1 MVQVR
6 LTVAARFQIAKLGV
20 EKRAFY
26 EGTRLSVE
34 SRQCGPQLRIVVV
47 DHVFLDS
54 KHVSR
59 LKSLGEVEIFSNPPD
74 SEVELKRR
82 IRDAEIVIVGW
93 SHLTEEIINS
103 APKLRMIAIWATT
116 CHYADM
122 NAARKRG
129 IVVTHVPGYATE
141 AVAEHTFALLL
152 ASIRRIVPAD
162 KHVRE
167 GKFDWRP
174 FGGSEL
180 AGKTLGLIGTGA
192 IGFRVGEIAKAFK
205 MRLLGYDIIH
215 NMNRAEEMGLK
226 FVDLHT
232 LLQESDVVSV
242 HLTLT
247 KETAGLIGKRE
258 IEMMKRG
265 AVLVNTAQGKV
276 VNESGLVMALESG
289 HLAYAGLD
297 VFAEEPIGTG
307 NTLLKLQN
315 TVLSPHIGFQ
325 TAEAVS
331 RCTDFCID
339 NVEKFIDGHPENL
352 CP

>member
-1 MVQVR
+1 M
-6 LTVAARFQIAKLGV
+6 K
-20 EKRAFY
+20 
-26 EGTRLSVE
+26 
-34 SRQCGPQLRIVVV
+34 IVVV
-47 DHVFLDS
+47 DHVYLDP
-54 KHVSR
+54 KHLEG
-59 LKSLGEVEIFSNPPD
+59 LKALGEVEIFTELPNSD
-74 SEVELKRR
+74 DELKRR
-82 IRDAEIVIVGW
+82 IQDAEVVIVGW

-103 APKLRMIAIWATT
+103 APNLRMIAIWATT

-122 NAARKRG
+122 KVARKRG
-129 IVVTHVPGYATE
+129 ITVTHVPGYATE

-152 ASIRRIVPAD
+152 ATIRHLVPAD

-180 AGKTLGLIGTGA
+180 AGKTLGLVGTGA

-205 MRLLGYDIIH
+205 MRLLGYDIVH
-215 NMNRAEEMGLK
+215 NMKKAQEVGLE
-226 FVDLHT
+226 FVDLQT
-232 LLQESDVVSV
+232 LLRESDFVSI

-247 KETAGLIGKRE
+247 QKTTGLIGRRE
-258 IEMMKRG
+258 IEVMKRG

-276 VNESGLVMALESG
+276 VDESALVVALKSG

-297 VFAEEPIGTG
+297 VFAEEPIGKG
-307 NTLLKLQN
+307 NPLLGLEN

-339 NVEKFIDGHPENL
+339 NVKKFIEGHPENL

>member
-1 MVQVR
+1 M
-6 LTVAARFQIAKLGV
+6 K
-20 EKRAFY
+20 
-26 EGTRLSVE
+26 
-34 SRQCGPQLRIVVV
+34 IVVV
-47 DHVFLDS
+47 DHVYLDP
-54 KHVSR
+54 KHLNR
-59 LKSLGEVEIFSNPPD
+59 LKTLGEVEVFTDPPNSD
-74 SEVELKRR
+74 AELKRR

-103 APKLRMIAIWATT
+103 APNLRMIAIWATT
-116 CHYADM
+116 CHYADTK
-122 NAARKRG
+122 AARKRG
-129 IVVTHVPGYATE
+129 ITVTHVPGYATE

-152 ASIRRIVPAD
+152 AAIRHVVPAD

-180 AGKTLGLIGTGA
+180 AEKTLGLVGTGA

-205 MRLLGYDIIH
+205 MRLIGYDIVH
-215 NMNRAEEMGLK
+215 NMKRAQEIGLE
-226 FVDLHT
+226 FVDLGT
-232 LLQESDVVSV
+232 LLRESDFVSI

-247 KETAGLIGKRE
+247 QETAGLIGKRE
-258 IEMMKRG
+258 IEMMKKG

-276 VNESGLVMALESG
+276 VDEPALTTALRSG

-297 VFAEEPIGTG
+297 VFAEEPIGKG
-307 NTLLKLQN
+307 NPLLGLEN

-339 NVEKFIDGHPENL
+339 NVKKFIEGHPENL